1 MDFFFYIALAAII
14 SQLVFD
20 YQIIINYIFASKKTG
35 SKRDYFRPPAALIVP
50 CKGLDSAFE
59 ENIRSFY
66 NQDYDN
72 FSLWFVVA
80 DKNDPAYEELIRLKE
95 KFGPGSKA
103 KDSRILIAGT
113 ALSCGQKNHNLL
125 FCYRNL
131 PANFEVMAFADSDA
145 CFRSDWLTRIV
156 HPLRKEKVGV
166 TTGYRW
172 FVPQKNN
179 LATLA
184 LSIINA
190 KIAQLLGDYRFNQAW
205 GGSMAVRI
213 KTFKHL
219 GVEKIWANAVSDDL
233 TISRAVRKAGMK
245 IEFVPACLVASY
257 EQTNWPDFLGFA
269 RRQFVITRINTP
281 FTWCFGLFSS
291 FYSVL
296 GLYGGAAFAA
306 YAYSINSPYWLLFAA
321 VPFVFFI
328 GHLWR
333 SMLRQILI
341 EKILPNDAH
350 AMRISKIIDITAG
363 WIFSPLLLMI
373 ILSSAFGRRI
383 RWRGITYKLIGPTR
397 TLIET

>member
-1 MDFFFYIALAAII
+1 M
-14 SQLVFD
+14 
-20 YQIIINYIFASKKTG
+20 
-35 SKRDYFRPPAALIVP
+35 
-50 CKGLDSAFE
+50 
-59 ENIRSFY
+59 
-66 NQDYDN
+66 
-72 FSLWFVVA
+72 A

-95 KFGPGSKA
+95 KFGPDSKA

-131 PANFEVMAFADSDA
+131 PADFEVMAFADSDA

-257 EQTNWPDFLGFA
+257 EQTNWQDFLGFA